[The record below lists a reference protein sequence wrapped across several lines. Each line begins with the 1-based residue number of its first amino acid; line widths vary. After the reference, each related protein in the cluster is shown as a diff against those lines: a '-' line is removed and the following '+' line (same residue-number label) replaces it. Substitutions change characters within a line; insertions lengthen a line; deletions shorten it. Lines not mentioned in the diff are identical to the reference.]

1 MTIEKHTSLVN
12 ALCSE
17 IRYASIAPE
26 TLGSL
31 LQNIV
36 DTMAELNP
44 TSSVSSVS
52 SLNKAI
58 QLLVEDVKLDCYNTY
73 TYPLAELI

>member
-17 IRYASIAPE
+17 IRYASITPE
-26 TLGSL
+26 TLGCL

>member
-1 MTIEKHTSLVN
+1 MTIEKHTSFVN

-17 IRYASIAPE
+17 IRYASITPE

-52 SLNKAI
+52 SFNKAI